1 MCRWIREETCVVSW
15 IKDIGTHHGE
25 ICGVF
30 FCALAF
36 FTLMTGKLS
45 LAAGVIS
52 VAIFNVV

>member
-1 MCRWIREETCVVSW
+1 MCRWIREETCVVSR

-30 FCALAF
+30 FCA
-36 FTLMTGKLS
+36 MGKLS